1 MNEEEDID
9 HIDQKLE
16 NEQPTEYQDNESILS
31 TSDKPAISNESFD
44 DEANKIETETDEK
57 SCNS

>member
-9 HIDQKLE
+9 HINQKLE
-16 NEQPTEYQDNESILS
+16 NEQPIEYQDNESIPS
-31 TSDKPAISNESFD
+31 MPRKPASSNESFD
-44 DEANKIETETDEK
+44 NEANKIETETDGK

>member
-16 NEQPTEYQDNESILS
+16 NEQPIEYQDNESILS
-31 TSDKPAISNESFD
+31 MSDKPAISNESFD
-44 DEANKIETETDEK
+44 DEANKIETETDGK

>member
-16 NEQPTEYQDNESILS
+16 NEQPIEYHDNESILS
-31 TSDKPAISNESFD
+31 MSDKPAISNESFD
-44 DEANKIETETDEK
+44 DEANKIETETDGK